1 MSFRIIKTLSKN
13 KVNVGDEFVL
23 DFSNRIVTNISK
35 ANVKFDNG
43 QMYPIKQINAWIRL
57 EYNKQQQLKVFDS
70 RKIQFKRFMDELRKD
85 LEPSSD
91 KPNTLCSYILYR
103 NLTTNITTFLFGK
116 YDYVSSTDIIE
127 KIKDPKNIVC
137 SGHYITERWPTS
149 DDQTQ
154 VTLYPQII
162 NDSHKILLQKHIEK
176 WNKNNPSYQL
186 KLHKNFQTL
195 KSLPF

>member
-1 MSFRIIKTLSKN
+1 MFKIIKTLSKN

-43 QMYPIKQINAWIRL
+43 QKYPTKQINAWIRL
-57 EYNKQQQLKVFDS
+57 EYNKQQQIKVFDS

-91 KPNTLCSYILYR
+91 KPNTLCSYILYT
-103 NLTTNITTFLFGK
+103 NLTTNVTTFLFGK
-116 YDYVSSTDIIE
+116 YAYVTNVDMIE
-127 KIKDPKNIVC
+127 KINSPKNIIC
-137 SGHYITERWPTS
+137 SGYYVTERWPNS
-149 DDQTQ
+149 NDQTI
-154 VTLYPQII
+154 VSIYPHII
-162 NDSHKILLQKHIEK
+162 NDINNRVLNKHIET
-176 WNKNNPSYQL
+176 WNRNNLSHQL